1 MVSLIMMMIAMMRKL
16 GENQFV
22 GDDERGEVF
31 HHFSTPVRPRPT
43 LTQVTKCFVHGLCYK
58 VLRGH
63 LSRHSR
69 TRLSYNC
76 AHLRSTKESL
86 TFFIM
91 TLGGTGWY
99 LVVLGQYRTVG
110 VDI

>member
-1 MVSLIMMMIAMMRKL
+1 MMIAMMRKL

-31 HHFSTPVRPRPT
+31 HHFSTPVRPRST

-63 LSRHSR
+63 LSTHSR
-69 TRLSYNC
+69 KRVLKLHTC
-76 AHLRSTKESL
+76 L
-86 TFFIM
+86 TTFVVWLKPSVYEGNFCKM
-91 TLGGTGWY
+91 WY
-99 LVVLGQYRTVG
+99 L
-110 VDI
+110 